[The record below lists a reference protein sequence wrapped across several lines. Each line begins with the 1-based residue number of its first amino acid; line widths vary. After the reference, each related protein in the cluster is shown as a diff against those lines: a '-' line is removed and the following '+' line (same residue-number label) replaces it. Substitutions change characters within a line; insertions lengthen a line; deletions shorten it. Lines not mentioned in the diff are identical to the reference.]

1 MKDIVNA
8 VADAIEAD
16 ISETWTIQRHS
27 PIWRDPNEGPMLYI
41 YGTRRFPGE
50 FRTTA
55 TREDIFEVVVELM
68 EAASQGDLNRDEAAE
83 LAFQDR
89 VDQLVTWAD
98 ANQNLGDDVHR
109 LDYISL
115 SYQDDLRRELMV
127 RYARLT
133 LHARKNA
140 VYT

>member
-1 MKDIVNA
+1 MKAVVNA
-8 VADAIEAD
+8 VADSIE
-16 ISETWTIQRHS
+16 SEIQEEWTVQRHS

-50 FRTTA
+50 FRTTG
-55 TREDIFEVVVELM
+55 TREDIFEIVVEVM
-68 EAASQGDLNRDEAAE
+68 ESADQGDLQRDEDAE
-83 LAFQDR
+83 LDFQDR
-89 VDQLVTWAD
+89 VDQLVTWAN
-98 ANQNLGDDVHR
+98 AHQNLGNDAHR

-133 LHARKNA
+133 LHARANQ